1 MVKRLRRIG
10 LPRVLALGLA
20 VLTSAAP
27 AQTAY
32 SVSTPT
38 PRLQS
43 LDQAVASLGDPALD
57 QALTTKLPVVQQA
70 FEAVGEGTASYYGAE
85 LAGNRTSSGERFDP
99 RAFTCA
105 HRSLPLGS
113 KVKVTNLS
121 NGRSV
126 IVRVNDRGP
135 FTRGR
140 ILDMSLAAAREIAMV
155 GPGHARVRLELV
167 RDIA

>member
-1 MVKRLRRIG
+1 MVKRLRRMG
-10 LPRVLALGLA
+10 LPRVLALALV

-27 AQTAY
+27 AQTAS
-32 SVSTPT
+32 SVPAQS
-38 PRLQS
+38 PRMQS
-43 LDQAVASLGDPALD
+43 LDEAVASLGDSALD
-57 QALTTKLPVVQQA
+57 QALTTKLPVVRQA
-70 FEAVGEGTASYYGAE
+70 LEAVGEGNASYYGAE

-113 KVKVTNLS
+113 KLKVTNLS

-155 GPGHARVRLELV
+155 GSGHARVRLELV
-167 RDIA
+167 RQVA

>member
-10 LPRVLALGLA
+10 LPRVFALGLA

-32 SVSTPT
+32 SVPAPS

-43 LDQAVASLGDPALD
+43 LDQAVASLGDSALD
-57 QALTTKLPVVQQA
+57 QALATKLPVVQQA
-70 FEAVGEGTASYYGAE
+70 LEAVGEGNASYYGAE
-85 LAGNRTSSGERFDP
+85 FAGSRTSSGERFDP

-105 HRSLPLGS
+105 HRSLPIGS
-113 KVKVTNLS
+113 KLKVTNLS

-140 ILDMSLAAAREIAMV
+140 ILDMSLAAAREIAMI
-155 GPGHARVRLELV
+155 GPGHARVRLELI
-167 RDIA
+167 RDVA

>member
-1 MVKRLRRIG
+1 MVKRRRRNG
-10 LPRVLALGLA
+10 LPRAFALGLA

-32 SVSTPT
+32 SVPNPS

-43 LDQAVASLGDPALD
+43 LDQAVASLSDSALD
-57 QALTTKLPVVQQA
+57 QALATKLPVVQQA
-70 FEAVGEGTASYYGAE
+70 FEQVGEGNASYYGNE

-113 KVKVTNLS
+113 KLRVTNLT